1 MKEREKLKQL
11 KMALTSH
18 DELII
23 DLGDGYY
30 EEIYFDDE
38 IESYRGK
45 EIGIW
50 SIDLL
55 MEIAEGEVENTT
67 LKLKEE

>member
-1 MKEREKLKQL
+1 
-11 KMALTSH
+11 MALTSH
-18 DELII
+18 DDLIV
-23 DLGDGYY
+23 DFGDGYY
-30 EEIYFDDE
+30 EEIYYDE
-38 IESYRGK
+38 KIERYRGK

-55 MEIAEGEVENTT
+55 IEILKNEVDNTT